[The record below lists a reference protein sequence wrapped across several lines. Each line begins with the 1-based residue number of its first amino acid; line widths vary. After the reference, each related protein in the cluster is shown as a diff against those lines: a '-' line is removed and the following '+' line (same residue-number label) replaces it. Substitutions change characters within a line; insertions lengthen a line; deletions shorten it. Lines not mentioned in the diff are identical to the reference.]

1 MAGGESTLRAIVIV
15 SLPTTPAQALALVT
29 SGLVA
34 LLAIGLL
41 TLRIL
46 LQVVGEGRTSWVSR
60 LIDVAVLPL
69 LAGFALILYT
79 RLQEIMPLG

>member
-1 MAGGESTLRAIVIV
+1 MTSTVAQLIAD

-29 SGLVA
+29 DGLVA
-34 LLAIGLL
+34 LLVIALL
-41 TLRIL
+41 AARVLFQVAGEPRTGRVNRL
-46 LQVVGEGRTSWVSR
+46 L
-60 LIDVAVLPL
+60 DVALLPL